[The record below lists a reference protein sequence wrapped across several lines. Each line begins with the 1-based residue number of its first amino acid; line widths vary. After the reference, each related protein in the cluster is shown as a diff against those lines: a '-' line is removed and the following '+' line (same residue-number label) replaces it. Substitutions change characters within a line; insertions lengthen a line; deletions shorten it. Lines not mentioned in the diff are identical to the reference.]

1 MEEAGQKSWF
11 SRNWGWLLGGGCL
24 SIIVVVVLVIVG
36 AFYKISDSIS
46 GSEPYTYAFSQAIEN
61 EEVIGFLGE
70 PIESD
75 GMGSTSYRTTN
86 GKSTVSLTIPIKG
99 AIDEGEIIVEA
110 EKINNEWAY
119 NTLYVKIDGESE
131 LIYLEGSDSREH
143 EDYYEEDEIE
153 DEELLD
159 DN

>member
-1 MEEAGQKSWF
+1 MEEIRQKSWF

-24 SIIVVVVLVIVG
+24 SIIVVVILVIVG

-75 GMGSTSYRTTN
+75 GMGSTNYSYKN
-86 GKSTVSLTIPIKG
+86 GYSIAELNIPIKG
-99 AIDEGEIIVEA
+99 PNGEGVIVVNAEKVDEEWQYSQLYFLEDSSTEII
-110 EKINNEWAY
+110 N
-119 NTLYVKIDGESE
+119 
-131 LIYLEGSDSREH
+131 
-143 EDYYEEDEIE
+143 
-153 DEELLD
+153 LLD
-159 DN
+159 PVYPELYDN

>member
-1 MEEAGQKSWF
+1 MENTEQKSWF

-36 AFYKISDSIS
+36 AFYKISNSIS

-61 EEVIGFLGE
+61 QEVIGFLGE

-75 GMGSTSYRTTN
+75 GMGSTSYKNTN

-99 AIDEGEIIVEA
+99 SIDEGEIIVEA

-131 LIYLEGSDSREH
+131 LIYLEGNESEQ
-143 EDYYEEDEIE
+143 YYEEEDIE

-159 DN
+159 NN